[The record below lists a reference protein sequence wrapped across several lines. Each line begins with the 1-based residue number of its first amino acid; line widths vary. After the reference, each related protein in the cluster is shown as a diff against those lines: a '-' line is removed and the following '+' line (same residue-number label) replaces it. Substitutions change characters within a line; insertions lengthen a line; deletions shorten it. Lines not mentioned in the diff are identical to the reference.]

1 METEILM
8 DQYGFFP
15 KDTDRTV
22 IPGWYRWYLLSGK
35 RLQFA
40 IEDGP
45 VEVVNLPIKH
55 GGYFHSFVYVCKIFT
70 SYFQASKFS
79 IYVLRSAAT
88 FGSHTLGDMSP
99 STLALWD
106 INMEYWWT
114 IDG

>member
-55 GGYFHSFVYVCKIFT
+55 GGYFQDIYLIFPGVQVFYLRPEECGNLRE
-70 SYFQASKFS
+70 SYTGGHVTK
-79 IYVLRSAAT
+79 
-88 FGSHTLGDMSP
+88 HLG
-99 STLALWD
+99 AV
-106 INMEYWWT
+106 
-114 IDG
+114 GH